1 MKNKHKKKDEIYCL
15 LPHHVK
21 LEHCKSK
28 YDAVLAWSPNIDD
41 IREAM
46 DTLEFG
52 DECDLFI
59 GNLKDFRK
67 ESYEQCESTELIY
80 YKGQWIQRAYIGT
93 LRRMICEQRD
103 AFNTTIGVMACI
115 LDDKEELDRGD
126 RKILKKAMSIIQTI
140 RDTKPDPITME
151 TIQLEQELDREYR
164 DRIQEFDR
172 VLVNDIFDDEDDD
185 L

>member
-1 MKNKHKKKDEIYCL
+1 MKSKHKKKDEIYCL

-21 LEHCKSK
+21 LDRCKSK
-28 YDAVLAWSPNIDD
+28 YEAVLAWSPNIDD

-67 ESYEQCESTELIY
+67 EAYDQCESAELIY
-80 YKGQWIQRAYIGT
+80 YRGQWIQRAYIGT

-103 AFNTTIGVMACI
+103 AFNTTIGTIACI

-126 RKILKKAMSIIQTI
+126 RKILKKALSIITDI
-140 RDTKPDPITME
+140 RDMKPDPIVIE
-151 TIQLEQELDREYR
+151 TIQLEQELDQEYR
-164 DRIQEFDR
+164 ERIQEFNKDY
-172 VLVNDIFDDEDDD
+172 EDDD
-185 L
+185 IL

>member
-59 GNLKDFRK
+59 GNLKEFRK
-67 ESYEQCESTELIY
+67 ESYEQCECAELIY

-115 LDDKEELDRGD
+115 LDDKDELDRGD

-151 TIQLEQELDREYR
+151 TIQLEHELDREYR

-172 VLVNDIFDDEDDD
+172 RLVNDIFDDEDDD